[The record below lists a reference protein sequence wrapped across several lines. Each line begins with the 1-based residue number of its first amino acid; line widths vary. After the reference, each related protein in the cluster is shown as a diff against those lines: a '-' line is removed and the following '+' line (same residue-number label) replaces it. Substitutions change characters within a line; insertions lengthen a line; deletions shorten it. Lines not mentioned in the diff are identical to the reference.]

1 MNTTQTD
8 TITID
13 GEELQM
19 YIDNERDI
27 YERLWIPIATALT
40 KNANAGNYD
49 RDAATTAFKRLIDA
63 GARKY
68 IREFP
73 GTIIPASAKI
83 DAAKIMSD
91 IFEAEYN
98 LGNYSY
104 LTNGK

>member
-1 MNTTQTD
+1 MKATQTD
-8 TITID
+8 TTAIG

-19 YIDNERDI
+19 YIDNDRDL

-40 KNANAGNYD
+40 KKANAGNYD
-49 RDAATTAFKRLIDA
+49 HDAAMMAFKRLIDA

-83 DAAKIMSD
+83 DAAEIMRD

-104 LTNGK
+104 LTK